1 MEFVLERL
9 NDHLK
14 EHGLKTSTQRNLVLE
29 IMLREKKHLTVEEL
43 YAIVKAEHPDIG
55 IATVYRTVRL
65 LCEANIARELPIT
78 QQVSRYEI
86 VSEGNHH
93 DHLICTSCGRFVEI
107 SSEQIEREQL
117 LIAKKYDFTLT
128 DHSLILYGICKQ
140 CRKGK
145 KD

>member
-1 MEFVLERL
+1 MSFALERL

-14 EHGLKTSTQRNLVLE
+14 EHGLKTSSQRNLVLE

-43 YAIVKAEHPDIG
+43 YAIVKTEHPDIG

-65 LCEANIARELPIT
+65 LCAANIARELPIT

-117 LIAKKYDFTLT
+117 LIAKKHDFTLT